1 MCQALILD
9 IDNSAVNK
17 RNKVLIL
24 MEFMFPV
31 VKQKINEQR
40 L

>member
-9 IDNSAVNK
+9 TDNSAVNK
-17 RNKVLIL
+17 RNKVLTL
-24 MEFMFPV
+24 MELMFPL
-31 VKQKINEQR
+31 VKQKIKEQR